1 MLCLYII
8 TTSVLSIAAGIHPE
22 GSPIGVTSAVAA
34 LIFMPLIIRTKRRVA
49 TTIGSTA
56 LCADA
61 ACSLMGLFMSVAFLV
76 GVGVNVLFGFW

>member
-22 GSPIGVTSAVAA
+22 GSLIGVTSAVAA

-56 LCADA
+56 LRADA